1 MGEVSVTDILR
12 SNGLKKT
19 RQREAVM
26 RVLTQAPTPVSADN
40 VYQSLLGDDETIS
53 LSTVYRILELF
64 LQKGV
69 VEQDYHPV
77 NGKHTFTLASRG
89 HIHLLTC
96 TLCGNSE
103 RMDRCPL
110 ASMHDALE
118 IDHSFQIT
126 GHKLEVFG
134 LCRTCRTR
142 ENKLPDVRNS

>member
-1 MGEVSVTDILR
+1 MGEVSVTDILH

-26 RVLTQAPTPVSADN
+26 RVLQHALIPVSADN
-40 VYQSLLGDDETIS
+40 VYQNLLGDDETIS
-53 LSTVYRILELF
+53 LSTIYRILELL

-77 NGKHTFTLASRG
+77 SGKHTFTMASRG

-134 LCRTCRTR
+134 LCRACRTR
-142 ENKLPDVRNS
+142 GDKLPDVRNS